1 MAVGGDG
8 VISVFTN
15 AFPKQMK
22 KLTDAFFAGDI
33 SGAQKLN
40 NAYLEM
46 MNAFFIETSPG
57 PLKYIMNK
65 MGLCENVFR
74 LPIAPVSG
82 KSGARLDE
90 VYERFLKVI

>member
-15 AFPKQMK
+15 AFPAQMK
-22 KLTDAFFAGDI
+22 KLTDAFLSGKI
-33 SGAQKLN
+33 SEAQRYN
-40 NAYLEM
+40 NLYLEM
-46 MNAFFIETSPG
+46 MNALFFETSPG

-74 LPIAPVSG
+74 LPLAPVS
-82 KSGARLDE
+82 KKTESRLDE
-90 VYERFLKVI
+90 VFDRFSKLN